1 VRRHEWLGLI
11 RCVMD
16 PRIGAGRWIVLTQH
30 FAASEVLTE
39 LAQSRRVVERN
50 EELASELAETEAN
63 LEGIIPYETGLGPL
77 LRMRELEADRP
88 SPPLDYGSL
97 F

>member
-1 VRRHEWLGLI
+1 VGLI
-11 RCVMD
+11 LCVMD

-50 EELASELAETEAN
+50 EELGSELAETEAN
-63 LEGIIPYETGLGPL
+63 LEGIIPYETGLGRL
-77 LRMRELEADRP
+77 LRLRELESGLPRP
-88 SPPLDYGSL
+88 PIDYASPY
-97 F
+97 